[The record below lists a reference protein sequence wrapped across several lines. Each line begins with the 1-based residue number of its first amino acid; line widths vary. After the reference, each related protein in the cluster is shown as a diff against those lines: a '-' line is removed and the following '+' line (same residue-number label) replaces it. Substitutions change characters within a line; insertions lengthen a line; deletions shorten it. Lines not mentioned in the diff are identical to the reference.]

1 MVSDTPADE
10 FQSADQED
18 SKQLFKKYKAS
29 DNKKKDISD
38 INCSESDD
46 AEIINSK
53 KKGQKSTQLADESD
67 DQRAYSPIGSKATK
81 KMQKDQL
88 AVLDYDQMSSMSEGQ
103 QEEAKGKTRKASGS
117 SNAKE

>member
-1 MVSDTPADE
+1 MAAAMYSGLISHSESSGEEGEIIVARKTKPTKKASNDEDISEDDKECIAADDDPDFMVSDTPADE

-29 DNKKKDISD
+29 DTKKKDISD

-53 KKGQKSTQLADESD
+53 
-67 DQRAYSPIGSKATK
+67 
-81 KMQKDQL
+81 
-88 AVLDYDQMSSMSEGQ
+88 
-103 QEEAKGKTRKASGS
+103 
-117 SNAKE
+117 